1 MNGDILSVLTAIS
14 VQELGSIGGQTMDW
28 NGWIYGIT
36 ALGIGFGSGWLWRSR
51 WTPKASPPLP
61 LNPRK
66 NFGDPNLS
74 TRLKQTQLNYLLT
87 RQMCQFKAGF
97 LSRISHE
104 LRSPLNSLIGVHQL
118 ILSDLCDNPAEE
130 REFLVQ
136 ANNSVHKMI
145 QMLDRIIEVSRIEEG
160 RNPLKQEILHLADVF
175 EEVHY
180 LTELQAANRN
190 ITLQISQPDPKIAVR
205 ADQRCLTQVL
215 VTFIEL
221 AINPVGNGR
230 IGISAKVFPESGSTS
245 SLTQSNP
252 GKTPG
257 DYVSISIDLP
267 LPPHCFS
274 EPLDFLQLQQN
285 RKENTPE
292 TEVDLSPGTILMMNQ
307 SILELMGGHL
317 EIVEAPPGSEELRLE
332 ENSKMTRLQCLLPR
346 ALRESSVLP

>member
-1 MNGDILSVLTAIS
+1 MSLLSAIS
-14 VQELGSIGGQTMDW
+14 VQELGWNFGQTMDW
-28 NGWIYGIT
+28 IYWISAIG
-36 ALGIGFGSGWLWRSR
+36 ALGFGFGSGWLMRSR
-51 WTPKASPPLP
+51 YRPDQSTNFPSSQG
-61 LNPRK
+61 K
-66 NFGDPNLS
+66 NLEDSHLS
-74 TRLKQTQLNYLLT
+74 TRLKQTQLDYLLT

-160 RNPLKQEILHLADVF
+160 RNPLKLEILHLADVF

-190 ITLQISQPDPKIAVR
+190 ISLHISQPDPKISILG
-205 ADQRCLTQVL
+205 DQRCLTQVL
-215 VTFIEL
+215 VTFIDL
-221 AINPVGNGR
+221 AINPIGNGS
-230 IGISAKVFPESGSTS
+230 IGISAKVFPLSGSRES
-245 SLTQSNP
+245 TQD
-252 GKTPG
+252 KTQGG
-257 DYVSISIDLP
+257 DVIISIDLP

-285 RKENTPE
+285 RKQSTPE

-317 EIVEAPPGSEELRLE
+317 EIVEAPPVSEELRGVE
-332 ENSKMTRLQCLLPR
+332 KSEITRLQCSLPR
-346 ALRESSVLP
+346 ALRES

>member
-1 MNGDILSVLTAIS
+1 MSGDAMFLLTAIS
-14 VQELGSIGGQTMDW
+14 VQELGWNFGQTMDW
-28 NGWIYGIT
+28 IYWISAIG
-36 ALGIGFGSGWLWRSR
+36 AVGFGFGSGWLMRSR
-51 WTPKASPPLP
+51 YRPDQST
-61 LNPRK
+61 
-66 NFGDPNLS
+66 NFPSSQGKTLGDFNLS
-74 TRLKQTQLNYLLT
+74 TRLKQTQIDYLLT

-145 QMLDRIIEVSRIEEG
+145 QMLDRIIEVSRLEEG
-160 RNPLKQEILHLADVF
+160 RNPLKLEILNLADVF

-190 ITLQISQPDPKIAVR
+190 ISLHISQPDPKISVR

-215 VTFIEL
+215 VTFIDL

-230 IGISAKVFPESGSTS
+230 IGISAKVFPRSDSTRSLPEST
-245 SLTQSNP
+245 P
-252 GKTPG
+252 GKTQG
-257 DYVSISIDLP
+257 DSVIISIDLP

-285 RKENTPE
+285 RKESTPE
-292 TEVDLSPGTILMMNQ
+292 TDVDLSPGTILMMNQ

-317 EIVEAPPGSEELRLE
+317 EIVEAPPVSGELRGGE
-332 ENSKMTRLQCLLPR
+332 DSEITRLQCSLPR
-346 ALRESSVLP
+346 ALRES

>member
-1 MNGDILSVLTAIS
+1 
-14 VQELGSIGGQTMDW
+14 MDW
-28 NGWIYGIT
+28 IYWIYAIG
-36 ALGIGFGSGWLWRSR
+36 AVGFGFGSGWLMRSR
-51 WTPKASPPLP
+51 YRPNPSTPFSSSQDKKL
-61 LNPRK
+61 
-66 NFGDPNLS
+66 GDSNLS
-74 TRLKQTQLNYLLT
+74 TRLKETQLDYLLT

-160 RNPLKQEILHLADVF
+160 RNPLKLEILHLADVF

-190 ITLQISQPDPKIAVR
+190 ISLHISQPDPKICIR
-205 ADQRCLTQVL
+205 ADQRCLTQLL
-215 VTFIEL
+215 VTFIDL

-230 IGISAKVFPESGSTS
+230 IGISAKVSSGSGS
-245 SLTQSNP
+245 SQSIQSTNP
-252 GKTPG
+252 GG
-257 DYVSISIDLP
+257 NVIISIDLP

-274 EPLDFLQLQQN
+274 EPLDFLQLQKN
-285 RKENTPE
+285 RKERTPE

-317 EIVEAPPGSEELRLE
+317 ERVEAPPVSEELRGGE
-332 ENSKMTRLQCLLPR
+332 GSEITRLQCSLPR
-346 ALRESSVLP
+346 AFHES

>member
-1 MNGDILSVLTAIS
+1 MRGNTISPLTAIS
-14 VQELGSIGGQTMDW
+14 VQELGWNFGQTMDW
-28 NGWIYGIT
+28 LYLISAIG
-36 ALGIGFGSGWLWRSR
+36 AVGIGFGGGWLMRSR
-51 WTPKASPPLP
+51 YRSRPNTHLPPAQDKKL
-61 LNPRK
+61 
-66 NFGDPNLS
+66 GDSNLS
-74 TRLKQTQLNYLLT
+74 TRLKQTQLDYLLT

-160 RNPLKQEILHLADVF
+160 RNPLKLETLQLADVF

-190 ITLQISQPDPKIAVR
+190 ISLHISQPDPKISVQ

-215 VTFIEL
+215 VTFIDI
-221 AINPVGNGR
+221 AITPVGNGN
-230 IGISAKVFPESGSTS
+230 IGISAKVSPLSISTEGST
-245 SLTQSNP
+245 N
-252 GKTPG
+252 GKTQAG
-257 DYVSISIDLP
+257 HVIISIDLP
-267 LPPHCFS
+267 LPPNCFC

-285 RKENTPE
+285 RKDLSTQ
-292 TEVDLSPGTILMMNQ
+292 TEADLSPGTILMMNQ
-307 SILELMGGHL
+307 SIVEMMGGHL
-317 EIVEAPPGSEELRLE
+317 EIVEAPPVAEELRRE
-332 ENSKMTRLQCLLPR
+332 DESQITRLQCLLPR
-346 ALRESSVLP
+346 ALRES

>member
-1 MNGDILSVLTAIS
+1 MSGDAMFLLTAIS
-14 VQELGSIGGQTMDW
+14 VQKLGWNFGQTMDW
-28 NGWIYGIT
+28 IYWISAIG
-36 ALGIGFGSGWLWRSR
+36 ALGFGFGSGWLMRSR
-51 WTPKASPPLP
+51 YRPDRSA
-61 LNPRK
+61 
-66 NFGDPNLS
+66 NFPSSQGKHSGDSNLS
-74 TRLKQTQLNYLLT
+74 TRLKQTQLDYLLT

-160 RNPLKQEILHLADVF
+160 RNPLKMEILHLADVF

-190 ITLQISQPDPKIAVR
+190 ISLHISQPDPKISIR

-215 VTFIEL
+215 VTFIDL

-230 IGISAKVFPESGSTS
+230 IGISAKVSPLSGSS
-245 SLTQSNP
+245 QSTQ
-252 GKTPG
+252 GKPQEG
-257 DYVSISIDLP
+257 DVIISIDLP

-285 RKENTPE
+285 RKESTSE

-317 EIVEAPPGSEELRLE
+317 EIVEAGPVSEELRGVE
-332 ENSKMTRLQCLLPR
+332 GSEITRLQCSLPL

>member
-1 MNGDILSVLTAIS
+1 MSGDVMSVLTAIS
-14 VQELGSIGGQTMDW
+14 VQELGWNFGQTMDW
-28 NGWIYGIT
+28 IYAIG
-36 ALGIGFGSGWLWRSR
+36 AVGIGFGSGWLMRSR
-51 WTPKASPPLP
+51 YTPNPNNPLSPHQG
-61 LNPRK
+61 K
-66 NFGDPNLS
+66 NLGDAHLS
-74 TRLKQTQLNYLLT
+74 TRLKQTQLDYLLT

-160 RNPLKQEILHLADVF
+160 RTPLKLEILHLADVF

-190 ITLQISQPDPKIAVR
+190 ISLHISQPDPKISVR

-215 VTFIEL
+215 VTFIDL
-221 AINPVGNGR
+221 AINPIGNGS
-230 IGISAKVFPESGSTS
+230 IGISAKVSPLSGSRES
-245 SLTQSNP
+245 TQSQTQ
-252 GKTPG
+252 GG
-257 DYVSISIDLP
+257 DVIISIDLP

-285 RKENTPE
+285 RKQNTSE

-317 EIVEAPPGSEELRLE
+317 KMVEAPSVTEELRGVE
-332 ENSKMTRLQCLLPR
+332 GSEITRLQCSLPQ
-346 ALRESSVLP
+346 ALRES

>member
-1 MNGDILSVLTAIS
+1 MSGDAMSLLSAIS
-14 VQELGSIGGQTMDW
+14 VQELGWNFGQTMDW
-28 NGWIYGIT
+28 IYWICAMGI
-36 ALGIGFGSGWLWRSR
+36 LGLGFGSGWLMRSR
-51 WTPKASPPLP
+51 Y
-61 LNPRK
+61 PR
-66 NFGDPNLS
+66 NQSTHFPSTQGENLEDSNLS
-74 TRLKQTQLNYLLT
+74 TRLKQTQLDYLLT

-118 ILSDLCDNPAEE
+118 ILSDLCDSPAEE

-160 RNPLKQEILHLADVF
+160 RNPLKLEILHLADVF

-190 ITLQISQPDPKIAVR
+190 ISLQISQPDPKISIR

-215 VTFIEL
+215 VTFIDL
-221 AINPVGNGR
+221 AINPIGNGR
-230 IGISAKVFPESGSTS
+230 IGISAKVSPSSGASKSTP
-245 SLTQSNP
+245 N
-252 GKTPG
+252 KTHT
-257 DYVSISIDLP
+257 DEVIISIDLP

-274 EPLDFLQLQQN
+274 EPLDFLQLQKN
-285 RKENTPE
+285 RKERTPE

-307 SILELMGGHL
+307 SILELMGGRL
-317 EIVEAPPGSEELRLE
+317 RRVEAGPVAEELRGVE
-332 ENSKMTRLQCLLPR
+332 GSEITRLQCLLPR
-346 ALRESSVLP
+346 ALRES

>member
-1 MNGDILSVLTAIS
+1 MSGDAMFLLTAIS
-14 VQELGSIGGQTMDW
+14 VQELGWNFGQTMDW
-28 NGWIYGIT
+28 IYWISGIG
-36 ALGIGFGSGWLWRSR
+36 ALGFGFGSGWLMRSR
-51 WTPKASPPLP
+51 YRPDQSTHFPS
-61 LNPRK
+61 NQGK
-66 NFGDPNLS
+66 NLGDSNLS
-74 TRLKQTQLNYLLT
+74 TRLKQTQLDYLMT

-160 RNPLKQEILHLADVF
+160 RNPLKLEILHLADVF

-190 ITLQISQPDPKIAVR
+190 ISLHISQPDPKISILG
-205 ADQRCLTQVL
+205 DQRCLTQVL
-215 VTFIEL
+215 VNFIDL

-230 IGISAKVFPESGSTS
+230 IGISAKVSPLSGPSNST
-245 SLTQSNP
+245 Q
-252 GKTPG
+252 GKPQGG
-257 DYVSISIDLP
+257 DVIISIDLP

-285 RKENTPE
+285 RKESSPE
-292 TEVDLSPGTILMMNQ
+292 TDVDLSPGTILMMNQ

-317 EIVEAPPGSEELRLE
+317 EMVEASPVSEELRGVE
-332 ENSKMTRLQCLLPR
+332 GSEITRLQCSLPR

>member
-1 MNGDILSVLTAIS
+1 MSLTTAIS
-14 VQELGSIGGQTMDW
+14 VQELGWNFGQTMDW
-28 NGWIYGIT
+28 IYGIY
-36 ALGIGFGSGWLWRSR
+36 ALGAVGFGFGSGWLMRSR
-51 WTPKASPPLP
+51 YRPDQSTNLPASQGTHL
-61 LNPRK
+61 
-66 NFGDPNLS
+66 GDSNLS
-74 TRLKQTQLNYLLT
+74 TRLKETQLDYLLT

-160 RNPLKQEILHLADVF
+160 RNPLKLEILHLADVF

-190 ITLQISQPDPKIAVR
+190 ISLQISQPDPKISIF

-215 VTFIEL
+215 VTFIDL

-230 IGISAKVFPESGSTS
+230 IAICAKVSPLSGSSKSTPSKTS
-245 SLTQSNP
+245 
-252 GKTPG
+252 GG
-257 DYVSISIDLP
+257 DVIISIDLP

-274 EPLDFLQLQQN
+274 EPLDFLQLQKN
-285 RKENTPE
+285 RKERTPE

-317 EIVEAPPGSEELRLE
+317 EIVEAGPVPEELRAVE
-332 ENSKMTRLQCLLPR
+332 SSEITRLQCSLPQ
-346 ALRESSVLP
+346 ALRES